1 MFTVKVQKS
10 SGRVLV
16 LQDILGSDINTVFM
30 KVLQRL
36 VDMSFSDERI
46 NKLSYSDITPDNAV
60 ALAKSYGYVLTDVT
74 EEYAPQHTIIGRNN

>member
-1 MFTVKVQKS
+1 MFSVKVQKS

-16 LQDILGSDINTVFM
+16 WKDILGSDINTVFM

-46 NKLSYSDITPDNAV
+46 NKLSYSEITPDNAV
-60 ALAKSYGYVLTDVT
+60 ELAKSYGYILTDVT
-74 EEYAPQHTIIGRNN
+74 QEYAPQHTIIGGKN